1 MGEEDS
7 VGAPQK
13 KAQSDGAA
21 LSNSSS
27 SDIPSKKLAR
37 QLDFTGYGGAS
48 HPQSHSNSHSQSQ
61 APLVAQNLPQAQP
74 KPQTQTQMVAAA
86 IAPLAP
92 HSSVRAV

>member
-7 VGAPQK
+7 AGVPPK

-37 QLDFTGYGGAS
+37 QLDFTGYGGAP

-61 APLVAQNLPQAQP
+61 TPLVSQNLQQAQP
-74 KPQTQTQMVAAA
+74 KPQPQMVAAS

-92 HSSVRAV
+92 HSSVRTV